1 MSCLRVFRSRI
12 SILAVIL
19 KIFQFCPPC
28 SHIVMG
34 VASVILIIHHSNQRR
49 KDLNNKLNGLGI
61 IDRTLVLTMEP
72 VC

>member
-1 MSCLRVFRSRI
+1 MSCLRVFRSRS
-12 SILAVIL
+12 SILTVIF
-19 KIFQFCPPC
+19 KIFQFGPPC

-72 VC
+72 IC